1 MSTGFTRGRSMSIRR
16 RTNKQSASARLSA
29 DLSALPLPSIR
40 PFSQLSNISGSSDE
54 KRLRHFT
61 NHIAIPSPSP
71 VHNIM
76 SSPSPIHNAIPTLP
90 LSRTVLYPLQVQTNT
105 LKGNC
110 SAKLIYGVEEVTGIQ
125 GGLGHTKVHNI
136 YYALLVIPIWKV
148 VAWTSPTDF
157 MQVLKV
163 M

>member
-76 SSPSPIHNAIPTLP
+76 SSPYTMLYLPCPSHVQCYIHCKCKRIL
-90 LSRTVLYPLQVQTNT
+90 T

-125 GGLGHTKVHNI
+125 RGFE
-136 YYALLVIPIWKV
+136 VIPRFIIYIMNSWSYLFGKLLLGPLL
-148 VAWTSPTDF
+148 PT
-157 MQVLKV
+157 LYKY
-163 M
+163 